1 MIKTNEKTNTI
12 FPINKIIFKKY
23 KVLNLISKGVFG
35 GIYLVI
41 NEKTSERYAMKIEK
55 RDSRFRLLE
64 QEGYNLFSVKGL
76 GIPELIS
83 FGRIKDYSI
92 LIEELLGKSLNQMF
106 IENNFKFSLK
116 DICLI
121 SIQLIERIELIHSKT
136 LIHRDIKPEN
146 FLIGYKN
153 PNIIYLTEFGLCAK
167 FCSSKT
173 KKHILPGFRGTFTGT
188 LRYSSANAQRGN
200 QQSRRDDLE
209 SLGYTILFFMKGS
222 LPWMNL
228 EHIINEKELYL
239 KTYSM
244 KKFITAER
252 LCRGLPSEIE
262 EYFKYVK
269 LLKFQEEPNYDYL
282 RSLFIDLLKKNGY
295 EDYESLTFSWVT
307 PSNLIKSKKMKKK
320 FGSPFGRLYQ
330 KIKSHMESQKSNS
343 QIEYSN
349 TNNNQKINRNKT
361 FGSFPPNTEKQ
372 LLNISDQIVIQP
384 NHNINN
390 PNGFN
395 QNSNLDKEHKVI
407 FTNKEIFAKKNKLVK
422 KEDGCYPPKFET
434 QYYYKINNNKFN
446 TNKNNNNIN
455 ININKRYNER
465 KIPYAYKKINNYNNY
480 SNYTKMENSDILNKI
495 ANTNV
500 RKININTYNSN
511 QNSGNSS
518 EIKPRKV
525 NALNSQMNLNSNH
538 LKLIKNNANDYLIS
552 NDKFKLNNQLSQNMK
567 MRNEFLNSSHK
578 PINSNWEG
586 RNFYYYKQNFMMM
599 NNSDHNQ
606 NNSNFVN
613 TKLYSSNHH

>member
-1 MIKTNEKTNTI
+1 MIKTNEKTNTF

-23 KVLNLISKGVFG
+23 KVLNLISEGVFG

-83 FGRIKDYSI
+83 FGRIKGYTI

-209 SLGYTILFFMKGS
+209 SLGYTILFFMKGN

-307 PSNLIKSKKMKKK
+307 PSNLSKPKKIKKK

-330 KIKSHMESQKSNS
+330 KIKSQMESQKSNS

-372 LLNISDQIVIQP
+372 LLSISDQIVIQP

-390 PNGFN
+390 HNGFN
-395 QNSNLDKEHKVI
+395 QNSNLDKDHKVI
-407 FTNKEIFAKKNKLVK
+407 FTNKEIFTKKNRLVK

-434 QYYYKINNNKFN
+434 QYYHKINNKFN
-446 TNKNNNNIN
+446 TNNNNN
-455 ININKRYNER
+455 NKRYNES

-511 QNSGNSS
+511 HNSGNNN
-518 EIKPRKV
+518 EIKPRKA
-525 NALNSQMNLNSNH
+525 NALSSQMNLNNNH

-586 RNFYYYKQNFMMM
+586 RNFYYYKQNLMMM
-599 NNSDHNQ
+599 NNSAHNQ